1 MFGKKLIVA
10 VVLGIALASAGA
22 ANADDNPI
30 DAFFNG
36 LGQIFSGDGGD
47 GFQGQALYPEQVS
60 RYRVVPSQFQRTIVG
75 YNTSERPG
83 TIIIDP
89 RWHYLYLVLSKGQAI
104 RYGIGVGRTGFGW
117 HGVVHVGRKAQWPGW
132 TPPREMVVREA
143 KRGHKLP
150 AYMKGGPGNPLGARA
165 LYLYGKGGDTG
176 FRIHGTSEPW
186 TIGLN
191 VSSGCIRLVNPD
203 VIDLF
208 NRARVGAKV
217 IVL

>member
-1 MFGKKLIVA
+1 MLAKRL
-10 VVLGIALASAGA
+10 LWALVMGFALVTAGA
-22 ANADDNPI
+22 ANAQDDNPI

-36 LGQIFSGDGGD
+36 IGQIFAGDGGP
-47 GFQGQALYPEQVS
+47 AIYPEQVS
-60 RYRVVPSQFQRTIVG
+60 PYRQVPAQFRRTTVT
-75 YNTSERPG
+75 YQTDERPG

-89 RWHYLYLVLSKGQAI
+89 KWHFLYYVLGNDQAI

-117 HGVVHVGRKAQWPGW
+117 HGTVHVGRKAEWPGW
-132 TPPREMVVREA
+132 TPPREMVIREA

-150 AYMKGGPGNPLGARA
+150 AYMKGGVGNPLGARA
-165 LYLYGKGGDTG
+165 MYLFGKGGDTG

-191 VSSGCIRLVNPD
+191 VSSGCIRLINQD
-203 VIDLF
+203 VIDLY